1 MKTQFF
7 KIFTLI
13 VLISFVSCGDKAKE
27 AETKNAEKAAVAEAT
42 ATSYNVNTDESMIEW
57 KGFKPTGSHTG
68 TMILNDGK
76 LELNDGVIESG
87 NFIIDMN
94 SIVVTDIPVEEEG
107 NAKLTNHLKNADF
120 FNVEAHPTAT
130 FEVTGTK
137 TTDGKTML
145 SGNLTILEKTNNISF
160 PVSTKM
166 DNGIMT
172 LTSETFTIDRTKWN
186 IEYASKS
193 FVENIGDKFI
203 NDDMELKVILVASKN

>member
-13 VLISFVSCGDKAKE
+13 ALISFASCGDKAKE
-27 AETKNAEKAAVAEAT
+27 AETKTAKKAAVAEAT
-42 ATSYNVNTDESMIEW
+42 ATSYVVNTDKSMIEW

-68 TMILNDGK
+68 TMTLNAGKLDLNDGT
-76 LELNDGVIESG
+76 IESG
-87 NFIIDMN
+87 NFTIDMN
-94 SIVVTDIPVEEEG
+94 SIMVTDIPVEEEG

-120 FNVEAHPTAT
+120 FNVEAYPTAT
-130 FEVTGTK
+130 FEITGIE
-137 TTDGKTML
+137 TTNEKTML

-160 PVSTKM
+160 PISTKM

-203 NDDMELKVILVASKN
+203 NDDMELKVTLVASKN